1 MDYTATDL
9 ELTITADAEDRE
21 MLAELGDEI
30 HADATMYEAF
40 AGLINTGL
48 DWIRPDECGDL
59 TSAPLLGFRDE
70 NGDVLQRWG
79 YEPYALRS
87 PLVDLRDTGQ
97 CVFRSRW

>member
-9 ELTITADAEDRE
+9 ELTITADAQDRE
-21 MLAELGDEI
+21 MLRQAENIES
-30 HADATMYEAF
+30 DAALHDAF
-40 AGLINTGL
+40 EGLIAIGL
-48 DWIRPDECGDL
+48 DWINPEECGDL

-70 NGDVLQRWG
+70 NGNVLQRWG